1 MKLLNEDQIKSGRS
15 FNQYKIGYKNL
26 YKNDNT
32 MLPFIILETM
42 LFYNPYPYTTLKT
55 SNYITNFLFSEN
67 ETEIINRFNL
77 NPFNMCVQTI
87 ERTFVNKLFA
97 ICDYYLKDDYNR
109 KSRHI
114 YDVHMMWESKLLDL
128 NIVKNIIPNVIK
140 DRQRHENINLS
151 CNKGAKPV
159 EILNEI
165 VSKKVFVDDY
175 NAITVKLLYKKV
187 DYSVAIKTIQAIINS
202 KILPEEIF

>member
-1 MKLLNEDQIKSGRS
+1 MKLLNEDQIKLGRS

-114 YDVHMMWESKLLDL
+114 YDVHMMWESK
-128 NIVKNIIPNVIK
+128 
-140 DRQRHENINLS
+140 
-151 CNKGAKPV
+151 
-159 EILNEI
+159 
-165 VSKKVFVDDY
+165 
-175 NAITVKLLYKKV
+175 
-187 DYSVAIKTIQAIINS
+187 
-202 KILPEEIF
+202 

>member
-55 SNYITNFLFSEN
+55 SNYITIFLFSEN

>member
-128 NIVKNIIPNVIK
+128 NIVKKIIPNVIK